1 MKLNALVILSVLTF
15 IPVFTLTL
23 KLDAQTLP
31 VKTSSIMAEAEAAIL
46 RNEYS
51 GINSILI
58 SKDGAPVYEHYFNGF
73 TADSLNDSRSSFKS
87 VASLLLGIAIDRGI
101 VKNVN
106 QFVYTFFPEE
116 KAFAADPLKR
126 RMTIKNLLEMRSGI
140 DCDEWN
146 GEKDCE
152 SEMEPTNDWLKFSLS
167 VPMKHEPG
175 KIWSY
180 TSIDPMIISGIISNA
195 SGMSI
200 MEFAKLYLFEPMGIT
215 NYRWTTDPAGH
226 GMTGGSFFIRT
237 QDMQKIG
244 QLLLNRGIWN
254 GKRIVSAKWL
264 KSSTTAN
271 IPIPET
277 SFIKLSKNKTA
288 IPQPAFYGYYWYN
301 EQVKTD
307 GFTAN
312 IVFASG
318 NGGQYIMTIK
328 DLGLVIV
335 FTQSNYGSWKAKRAF
350 DILVKYIIP
359 AYQ

>member
-1 MKLNALVILSVLTF
+1 MKLPVLILLSILTYS
-15 IPVFTLTL
+15 L

-31 VKTSSIMAEAEAAIL
+31 VQTSGNMNEAEAAIL

-58 SKDGAPVYEHYFNGF
+58 SKDGAQVYERYFNGL

-87 VASLLLGIAIDRGI
+87 IASLLLGIAIDKGF
-101 VKNVN
+101 VKNID
-106 QFVYTFFPEE
+106 QFVYTFFPED
-116 KAFAADPLKR
+116 KVFAADRLKR
-126 RMTIKNLLEMRSGI
+126 KMTIKNLLEMRSGI

-152 SEMEPTNDWLKFSLS
+152 AEMEPTEDWLKYSLG
-167 VPMKHEPG
+167 VPMKYEPG
-175 KIWSY
+175 KVWSY

-195 SGMSI
+195 SGMSV
-200 MEFAKLYLFEPMGIT
+200 MAFAKLYLFEPMGIT
-215 NYRWTTDPAGH
+215 KYRWTTDPAGH
-226 GMTGGSFFIRT
+226 GMTGGSFFIRA

-244 QLLLNRGIWN
+244 QLLLNKGIWN
-254 GKRIVSAKWL
+254 GKRIVSEKWL

-277 SFIKLSKNKTA
+277 SFIKLSRNKTA
-288 IPQPAFYGYYWYN
+288 VPQPAFYGYYWYN
-301 EQVKTD
+301 EQIKMENY
-307 GFTAN
+307 TAN

-328 DLGLVIV
+328 DSGLVVV
-335 FTQSNYGSWKAKRAF
+335 FTQSNYGSWKAKQAF

-359 AYQ
+359 AYR